1 MSKVVR
7 SSKFRHVFGTAA
19 KREHS
24 YDGVKVSRSAWDSN
38 KIKVNTKFVAAI
50 WEAGGGG
57 AFACMNQEATGKIPA
72 TLPLICGH
80 KAEILD
86 IDFNP
91 FNEHLIA
98 SASED
103 SYVKIWQIPEGG
115 LKSNL
120 TEPVQSLQ
128 GHRRKV
134 GTTDFNPVAANL
146 LATTSSDLEIKLWDI
161 EKGVAALTVG
171 GHADLIQG
179 LAWNY
184 HGTEFATASKDKKIR
199 IVDPRAQK
207 VVAEKEAHQGIKGC
221 RVVYLGRENKLLTIG
236 FSKTSERQFAL
247 WDPRS
252 FGGEPI
258 QTENIDTS
266 AGILM
271 PFYDT
276 DTKVLF
282 LAGKGDGNIRYYEM
296 TDDAKPIYFLTEFK
310 SSTPQRGIGALP
322 KRAVNVSECEIQRLY
337 KISGDG
343 KMIEPISFQV
353 PRRSDLFQDD
363 LYPECY
369 AGESSVSA
377 HEWLSG
383 KDGAPRTLSLKD
395 GFVAKPAAEF
405 KPVVQEIKESG
416 PKNEKELRDE
426 YEKLKTRVAFLE
438 AEIIK
443 KDARI
448 KQLEGG
454 N

>member
-50 WEAGGGG
+50 WEASGGG
-57 AFACMNQEATGKIPA
+57 AFACMNHEATGKIPA

-86 IDFNP
+86 VDFSP
-91 FNEHLIA
+91 FNEHLVA

-115 LKSNL
+115 LKSNM
-120 TEPVQSLQ
+120 TDPVQSLQ

-134 GTTDFNPVAANL
+134 GTTDFNPIASNI
-146 LATTSSDLEIKLWDI
+146 LATSSSDLEVKLWDI
-161 EKGVAALTVG
+161 EKGVASLTVT

-179 LAWNY
+179 LAWN
-184 HGTEFATASKDKKIR
+184 HNGNEFATASKDKKIR
-199 IVDPRAQK
+199 IVDPRANK
-207 VVAEKEAHQGIKGC
+207 IVGEKEAHQGIKGS
-221 RVVYLGRENKLLTIG
+221 RVIYLGNTNKMLTIG
-236 FSKTSERQFAL
+236 FSKTSERQYSL

-252 FGGEPI
+252 FSEPI
-258 QTENIDTS
+258 QNENIDTS

-271 PFYDT
+271 PFYDN
-276 DTKVLF
+276 DTKVLY
-282 LAGKGDGNIRYYEM
+282 LAGKGDGNIRYYEV
-296 TDDAKPIYFLTEFK
+296 TDDPKPIYYLTEFK
-310 SSTPQRGIGALP
+310 SATPQRGVAQLP
-322 KRAVNVSECEIQRLY
+322 KRAVNVSECEIARLY

-343 KMIEPISFQV
+343 KLIEPISFQV

-363 LYPECY
+363 LYPDCFS
-369 AGESSVSA
+369 GEASLSSS
-377 HEWLSG
+377 EWLSG
-383 KDGAPRTLSLKD
+383 RDGTPRTTSLRD

-405 KPVVQEIKESG
+405 KPVVQEIKDTG

-426 YEKLKTRVAFLE
+426 YEKLKSRVAYLE
-438 AEIIK
+438 AELVK